1 MCIEPPLPRA
11 HPCDL
16 PVSSASTPTGLT
28 PIKYVHPWT
37 LYAEIILSCFRI
49 EEFMPAGRNQM
60 ENLLACTKK
69 TKKNTQKF
77 MKSINHSHQQHKPPG
92 RNTNGRNRVRFSLC
106 TSFPLKFPGV
116 WWSAFFCTCPR
127 RLREWR
133 WTCSMDRCPICAF
146 WRAGEYK

>member
-69 TKKNTQKF
+69 NKKKHTE
-77 MKSINHSHQQHKPPG
+77 IHEIH
-92 RNTNGRNRVRFSLC
+92 
-106 TSFPLKFPGV
+106 
-116 WWSAFFCTCPR
+116 
-127 RLREWR
+127 
-133 WTCSMDRCPICAF
+133 
-146 WRAGEYK
+146 